1 LQRVAKRLL
10 DVLVATLVLVG
21 LAPVWIAIGVAIKL
35 GSPGPVL
42 YRQPRAGRNG
52 RPFPALKF
60 RSMAAGAEGRGL
72 GLQVA
77 HDDAR
82 LTPVGRVLRRFAL
95 DEVPQL
101 VNVLRGEMSLVGP
114 RPALLSQVARYTPLQ
129 RRRLEVAPGLTGWA
143 QVNGRNSISWEKR
156 IELDVWYADHWSFW
170 LDLAILLRT
179 VPEVLLASR
188 EKLYGASGV
197 TPDL

>member
-1 LQRVAKRLL
+1 MQRVAKRLL
-10 DVLVATLVLVG
+10 DVTVAGLVLGG
-21 LAPVWIAIGVAIKL
+21 LAPLWAAIGVAIKL

-42 YRQPRAGRNG
+42 YRQLRAGRNG
-52 RPFPALKF
+52 RPFVALKF
-60 RSMAAGAEGRGL
+60 RSMTAGAEGRGL

-82 LTPVGRVLRRFAL
+82 LTPVGRALRRFAL

-114 RPALLSQVARYTPLQ
+114 RPALLSQVERYTPLQ

-143 QVNGRNSISWEKR
+143 QVNGRNSISWDKR
-156 IELDVWYADHWSFW
+156 IELDAWYADHWSFW
-170 LDLAILLRT
+170 LDVAILFRT
-179 VPEVLLASR
+179 IPEVLLASR